1 MRKFSFV
8 IGMNL
13 SQCNHI
19 SKFSHLVLTHLFYWA
34 MLIHFCQILIKMAAG
49 LCRLLFYNY
58 QIFLLCLFLENFYSL
73 RNLSISLTF
82 YAWLVYL
89 FVQLIIFFLFR
100 LTSIF
105 LCFLS
110 MKNAF
115 RFDFCFHGSIIEYWF
130 LNSIDI
136 SRNLNI

>member
-19 SKFSHLVLTHLFYWA
+19 SKFSHLVPAHLFYWA

-49 LCRLLFYNY
+49 LYRLLFYNY
-58 QIFLLCLFLENFYSL
+58 QIFLLCLFLENFCSS
-73 RNLSISLTF
+73 RNLSFSLMLF
-82 YAWLVYL
+82 AWLFYL
-89 FVQLIIFFLFR
+89 FVQLFIFFLFR
-100 LTSIF
+100 LASIF

-115 RFDFCFHGSIIEYWF
+115 RFYFCFHGSIIEYWF
-130 LNSIDI
+130 LNLIDI
-136 SRNLNI
+136 YRNLNI